1 MFDLGFVKALPVVFG
16 GSVRF
21 QFGGCMDKYVR
32 AAMLAAQLKV
42 KAEQVEL
49 EGNFTK
55 AAHLWR
61 QAREYER
68 IAKCKD

>member
-1 MFDLGFVKALPVVFG
+1 MRLT
-16 GSVRF
+16 S
-21 QFGGCMDKYVR
+21 YWR
-32 AAMLAAQLKV
+32 AAILAAQLKV